1 MAVRQGRT
9 LLEVIRLAGTIVAA
23 MAPMSTEGL
32 NVSPLEAPLSQLERA
47 LIAEF
52 VQGRGYDPLTL
63 ADLPEHERK
72 ALLRNVSIYAS
83 GKLTEVESREHFL
96 DEIHPGGHR

>member
-1 MAVRQGRT
+1 MNTGR
-9 LLEVIRLAGTIVAA
+9 LE
-23 MAPMSTEGL
+23 M
-32 NVSPLEAPLSQLERA
+32 SPLEAPLSQLERA

-52 VQGRGYDPLTL
+52 VRARGFDPLAL

-72 ALLRNVSIYAS
+72 ALLKDASIYAS

-96 DEIHPGGHR
+96 DEIHPGGNR